1 MTKEELR
8 NSLHQ
13 GNLISELFEFTPGQE
28 CDIYKG
34 KWQVSDEIIYIPDI
48 YLNSISAFD
57 RWVGIG
63 LEFTN
68 DDIEEIIA
76 NTYTGKDFTQLT
88 GGNEELAEK
97 LFDYVDWQ
105 HPSSALNEVLD
116 EEGEDDDENK
126 QSGVIDATLNKI
138 TLYMDNAIEITWIY
152 DELAS
157 ERKIAHFGNSS
168 TRDYVKETIIDI
180 ATDFEKE
187 YADSDWNELDYL
199 DCLRKFAE
207 PRLINVF
214 GK

>member
-68 DDIEEIIA
+68 D
-76 NTYTGKDFTQLT
+76 
-88 GGNEELAEK
+88 
-97 LFDYVDWQ
+97 
-105 HPSSALNEVLD
+105 ALNEVLD